1 MSRSIVWHMYDV
13 FVLYVSYVNPW
24 PLGFVRYGRLVR
36 GLARVLFA
44 YLCRLFDNYFELSSV
59 S

>member
-1 MSRSIVWHMYDV
+1 MSRSIVWHMYDI

-24 PLGFVRYGRLVR
+24 PLGFVGYGRLVI
-36 GLARVLFA
+36 GLARVLFV
-44 YLCRLFDNYFELSSV
+44 YLCGLFDNYFELSSV